1 MKLDRKTL
9 NKLLAM
15 NDAQLRAVMEK
26 LATEYG
32 LDLSAFHVREGDMP
46 ALRRA
51 IANATDEDL
60 VKLAEQLQRGGG
72 R

>member
-26 LATEYG
+26 LAREYG
-32 LDLSAFHVREGDMP
+32 LDLSAFHVREGDMQS
-46 ALRRA
+46 LRRA

-60 VKLAEQLQRGGG
+60 IRLAEQFERGGG

>member
-1 MKLDRKTL
+1 MKLDRKSL
-9 NKLLAM
+9 NRLLAM
-15 NDAQLRAVMEK
+15 NDTQLRAVMEK
-26 LATEYG
+26 LAREYG
-32 LDLSAFHVREGDMP
+32 LDLPAFQVREGDMP

-60 VKLAEQLQRGGG
+60 VKLAEQLQRGGK

>member
-1 MKLDRKTL
+1 MKLDRRTL

-26 LATEYG
+26 LAREYG